1 MFHMK
6 KPWVVLLMLALA
18 QLALGQ
24 DTRLQIGEIEF
35 FGVNGLDT
43 GSIRTSLSSVVGRE
57 VSQAEIDQ
65 VKAAIREEV
74 RKATGH
80 PPTDIAPTCC
90 DARGMVTIYIGLTN
104 HLPSG
109 AFRYKPSPSGSTRL
123 PDHAVRLYEESMHLT
138 VEAVQKNALEDR
150 SKGYSLSSYAPL
162 RTKQLAI
169 RQYAL
174 DHEWLLYRVALRSGN
189 SENRAIA
196 VDMLGYAR
204 RSTAQINTLISASRD
219 PDEGVRNNAVRALGV
234 LVEAGAVT
242 AKTIPASLFIDMLN
256 SGTWTDRNKAS
267 RLLVVLSKRRD
278 PRLQHQLRLRALASL
293 IEMARWR
300 DPKHADDARIVLGR
314 VAGLPENQLAK
325 LVADGEVERIIA
337 AAQRP
342 R

>member
-1 MFHMK
+1 MK
-6 KPWVVLLMLALA
+6 NTLVVLLLIAFT
-18 QLALGQ
+18 QLTLGQ
-24 DTRLQIGEIEF
+24 DFRIRIGEIEF
-35 FGVNGLDT
+35 FGTNGFDIN
-43 GSIRTSLSSVVGRE
+43 SIRGSMPSVVGRE
-57 VSQAEIDQ
+57 ISEAEVEQ
-65 VKAAIREEV
+65 LKAAIRQAV
-74 RKATGH
+74 RKVTGQ
-80 PPTDIAPTCC
+80 PPTDVALVCC
-90 DARGMVTIYIGLTN
+90 DNKGTATIYIGLASKMG
-104 HLPSG
+104 SG
-109 AFRYKPSPSGSTRL
+109 ALRYKPSPSGSARL
-123 PDHAVRLYEESMHLT
+123 PDQAVRLYEETMQLN
-138 VEAVQKNALEDR
+138 VEAVQKNAIEDR
-150 SKGYSLSSYAPL
+150 SKGYALSQYPPL
-162 RTKQLAI
+162 RAKQLAL
-169 RQYAL
+169 REYAIT
-174 DHEWLLYRVALRSGN
+174 HEELVRRVALRSAD
-189 SENRAIA
+189 SKQRAIA
-196 VDMLGYAR
+196 AETLGYAR
-204 RSTAQINTLISASRD
+204 RSRSQISTLISASRD

-234 LVEAGAVT
+234 LVEGGAVT